1 MKTSNDTGFTGSI
14 PEIYE
19 RYLVPML
26 FEPFAQDLASRA
38 ASVHPSK
45 VLEIAAGTGAVTRAV
60 AQVLPEKVEIIATDL
75 NQAML
80 DCAVRRGVS
89 RPVTWQQADAMQLPF
104 DDAAFNLVLCQF
116 GAMFFPDK
124 ARAFAEARRVLRP
137 GGVLLFN
144 VWDRIGENEFGETVS
159 AALGEL
165 YAADPPRF
173 LQRVPHGY
181 CATDAI
187 SRDLAGGGFDAPP
200 RIETVA
206 KRSHAVSARVAALA
220 YCQGTPLRGEIEAR
234 AGASLDEAT
243 AACAAALVR
252 RFGENAIDGKLQ
264 AHVVAVQ
271 H

>member
-1 MKTSNDTGFTGSI
+1 MKTPNDTGFTGSI

-19 RYLVPML
+19 RDLVPML

-38 ASVHPSK
+38 ASVHPSN
-45 VLEIAAGTGAVTRAV
+45 VLEIAAGTGAVTRAI
-60 AQVLPEKVEIIATDL
+60 AQALPEQVEIVATDL

-80 DCAVRRGVS
+80 DCAARRGVS
-89 RPVTWQQADAMQLPF
+89 RPVRWQQADAMQLPF
-104 DDAAFNLVLCQF
+104 DDAAFDLVVCQF

-165 YAADPPRF
+165 YATDPPRF

-181 CATDAI
+181 CDTGSI
-187 SRDLAGGGFDAPP
+187 SRDLAGGGFKAP

-206 KRSHAVSARVAALA
+206 KRSHAASAGVAALA

-243 AACAAALVR
+243 AACTAALVR